1 MLDNFGILEE
11 VNEGQ
16 DYRFY
21 VYDFEHEEII
31 SWFNTEVE
39 AENYLDGVKKILGV
53 TE

>member
-21 VYDFEHEEII
+21 VYDFENEEVI
-31 SWFNTEVE
+31 SWFNTEAE
-39 AENYLDGVKKILGV
+39 AENYLDGVKKIMGV
-53 TE
+53 IS